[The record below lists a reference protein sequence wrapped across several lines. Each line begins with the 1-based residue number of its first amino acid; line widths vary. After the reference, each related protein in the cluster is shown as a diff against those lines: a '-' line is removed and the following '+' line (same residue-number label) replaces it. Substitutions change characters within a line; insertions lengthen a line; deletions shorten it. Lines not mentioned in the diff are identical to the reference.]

1 MSVAGSMK
9 IPEPGF
15 KYSRFINPAV
25 LLIAG
30 GSMLF
35 SSCEN
40 DIATIKALH
49 EEVNMPTQ
57 TGTNVEVI
65 YSDSGRVKGKIIAP
79 ELKRFSRE
87 NDPYYEFPK
96 GMTVLFYSR
105 DGKVESHIQAN
116 YALYFEKQELWEAR
130 NNVVAR
136 NERTNEQLFTEHLF
150 WNEKEESIY
159 SDQYTRIINADGT
172 FYGEKGFEARQD
184 LSKWKLKGSKGTVNV
199 KDEPRGQ

>member
-9 IPEPGF
+9 TQGPGF
-15 KYSRFINPAV
+15 RYRRCIYQVV
-25 LLIAG
+25 LLLAC
-30 GSMLF
+30 SALLF
-35 SSCEN
+35 YSCEN

-49 EEVNMPTQ
+49 EEVNMPTL
-57 TGTNVEVI
+57 TGANVEII
-65 YSDSGRVKGKIIAP
+65 YSDSGLVKGKIIAP

-87 NDPYYEFPK
+87 NDPYYEFPR
-96 GMTVLFYSR
+96 GITVLFYNR
-105 DGKVESHIQAN
+105 DGIVESHIQAE

-130 NNVVAR
+130 NNVIAK
-136 NERTNEQLFTEHLF
+136 NEKTNEQLYTEHLF
-150 WNEKEESIY
+150 WNEKEENIY

-199 KDEPRGQ
+199 KDELQKQ